1 MAFYDEQ
8 VEKELKQWNYQPN
21 LLQFYDNVT
30 YNIRWYMIPQDIHDY
45 IVEQNKKGLNSVY
58 VPDSSK
64 IIIMETGVSSNYS
77 LNSLTMRN
85 AFGVIG
91 SDNSININMDMSLIE
106 VNGCSTI

>member
-58 VPDSSK
+58 VPDSS
-64 IIIMETGVSSNYS
+64 TP
-77 LNSLTMRN
+77 
-85 AFGVIG
+85 
-91 SDNSININMDMSLIE
+91 
-106 VNGCSTI
+106 GCG

>member
-45 IVEQNKKGLNSVY
+45 IVEQNKK
-58 VPDSSK
+58 D
-64 IIIMETGVSSNYS
+64 
-77 LNSLTMRN
+77 
-85 AFGVIG
+85 
-91 SDNSININMDMSLIE
+91 
-106 VNGCSTI
+106 

>member
-8 VEKELKQWNYQPN
+8 VDKELKKWNYQPN

-30 YNIRWYMIPQDIHDY
+30 YNIRWYMVPHDIQDY
-45 IVEQNKKGLNSVY
+45 IIEQNKTGSNSVY

-77 LNSLTMRN
+77 LAVSYTHLT
-85 AFGVIG
+85 
-91 SDNSININMDMSLIE
+91 LP
-106 VNGCSTI
+106 TT